1 MRGRHSL
8 GHGFDLQ
15 DFQYSVTNSNKINQ
29 CLFFKWVFTA
39 PAVAPVQGP
48 LVIGQGHQRAR
59 PGCGT
64 TVWEAGVGGGAT
76 EIEEALR
83 GIESDPELCFFVT

>member
-1 MRGRHSL
+1 MP
-8 GHGFDLQ
+8 
-15 DFQYSVTNSNKINQ
+15 
-29 CLFFKWVFTA
+29 FFKCVFTA

-83 GIESDPELCFFVT
+83 GRESDPELCFFIT